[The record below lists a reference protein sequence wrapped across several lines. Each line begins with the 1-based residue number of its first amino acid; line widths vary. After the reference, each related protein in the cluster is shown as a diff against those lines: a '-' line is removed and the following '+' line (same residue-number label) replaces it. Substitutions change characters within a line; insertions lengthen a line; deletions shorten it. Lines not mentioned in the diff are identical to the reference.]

1 MSGSGPAVG
10 MSGEEIEAWFR
21 SHWPE
26 FSETVV
32 LEEAGS
38 GRARIRLSV
47 GRRHLRPGETVSGP
61 TMMTLADTA
70 LYAALLATDGK
81 ATDAVTS
88 QFSIS
93 FLRRPPRR
101 DLLASAELLKAGRR
115 LVVGEVRIF
124 GDDGTLVAHAT
135 VTYARP

>member
-1 MSGSGPAVG
+1 
-10 MSGEEIEAWFR
+10 MSGEDIESWFR

-26 FSETVV
+26 FSDTIS
-32 LEEAGS
+32 LEETGN
-38 GRARIRLSV
+38 GRARIRLRV
-47 GRRHLRPGETVSGP
+47 GRRHLRPGQTVSGP

-70 LYAALLATDGK
+70 LYAALLAEDAR

-93 FLRRPPRR
+93 FLRRPPRE
-101 DLLASAELLKAGRR
+101 DLVAEAELLKTGRR
-115 LVVGEVRIF
+115 LVVGEVRLC

>member
-1 MSGSGPAVG
+1 MRASNGPAG
-10 MSGEEIEAWFR
+10 MSLADIEAWFV

-26 FSETVV
+26 FSKTVS
-32 LEEAGS
+32 LEAAGD
-38 GRARIRLSV
+38 GYARIRLKV

-70 LYAALLATDGK
+70 LYAALLAVDGE

-88 QFSIS
+88 QFNIS
-93 FLRRPPRR
+93 FLRRPPRE
-101 DLLASAELLKAGRR
+101 DLVAAAELLKTGRR
-115 LVVGEVRIF
+115 LVVGEVRLLG
-124 GDDGTLVAHAT
+124 GDGALVAHAT

>member
-1 MSGSGPAVG
+1 

-47 GRRHLRPGETVSGP
+47 GRRHLRPGKTVSGP

>member
-1 MSGSGPAVG
+1 MSGAA
-10 MSGEEIEAWFR
+10 IESWFR

-26 FSETVV
+26 FSETIA
-32 LEEAGS
+32 LEEAGN
-38 GRARIRLSV
+38 GRARIRLRV

-61 TMMTLADTA
+61 TMMTLADSA
-70 LYAALLATDGK
+70 LYAALLAEDGG

-93 FLRRPPRR
+93 FLRRPPRE
-101 DLLASAELLKAGRR
+101 DLVAEAELLKTGRW
-115 LVVGEVRIF
+115 LVVGEVRLF

>member
-1 MSGSGPAVG
+1 

>member
-1 MSGSGPAVG
+1 MAG
-10 MSGEEIEAWFR
+10 MSCKAIEAWFR

-26 FSETVV
+26 FSETIT
-32 LEEAGS
+32 LEEAGD

-70 LYAALLATDGK
+70 LYAALLATDGQ

-88 QFSIS
+88 QFNIS
-93 FLRRPPRR
+93 FLRRPPRQ
-101 DLLASAELLKAGRR
+101 DLLAAAELLKAGRR
-115 LVVGEVRIF
+115 LVVGEVRILG
-124 GDDGTLVAHAT
+124 GDGSLVAHAT